1 VAAVVSAAQLAATLR
16 RRIAA
21 ASAMPALHAVGIAAA
36 ARCIAKAV
44 GSGHTGFRMA
54 DPKSTPGHYPEVK
67 AQANFPALEQEV
79 LARWQADG
87 TFRASVD
94 ARAAGPNEYVFYDG
108 PPFANGL
115 PHYGHLLT
123 GFVKDVVP
131 RYQTMRGR
139 RVERRFGW
147 DCHGLPAEMEAEKE
161 LKISGREQILA
172 FGIDKYNDAC
182 RKSVLR
188 YTADWRSYVTR
199 QARWVDFDDDYK
211 TMDLSYMESVLWA
224 FKTLFDKGLVYEGQR
239 VMPYSWAMQTPV
251 SNFET
256 RIDDATRPRQD
267 PAITVAFKLRDR
279 AGEQS
284 MSVLVWTT
292 TPWTLPSNL
301 ALAVGNDIEYA
312 ILQKGEQRYLIGA
325 LTLGGYAKEL
335 DGFERVGT
343 VFGRDLVGRTYEPLF
358 SYFAG
363 HPKSFRILAGDFVD
377 TAEGTGVV
385 HMAPGFGE
393 DDQKVCEANGIELV
407 CPVDDR
413 GRYTAE
419 VKDWQGVL
427 VFDANKDIIK
437 VLRERGVLLKH
448 VTYEHNYPHCWRT
461 REPLI
466 YKALPGAWFV
476 KVTAIKDRMIAHN
489 QTIRWIPEHIR
500 DGQFGKWLENAR
512 DWSISR
518 NRYWGAPIPV
528 WKSDDPKYPRTD
540 VYGSLAELERDFG
553 VQVTDLHRPFVD
565 RLTRPNPDDPTG
577 KATMRR
583 VPEVLDCWFESGSMP
598 FAQVHYPFANKA
610 WFESHFPADFIVEY
624 VAQTRGWFYT
634 LVVLATALFDKP
646 PFENVICHG
655 VVLDDQGQ
663 KLSKSLKNYP
673 DPVELFQKTGA
684 DALRWFLMSSP
695 ILRGGDLQISK
706 DGKQIH
712 EVVRLVLNP
721 IWNAYYFFTLY
732 ANTDGVKARLRS
744 DQAAV
749 LDRYALGKTAQL
761 VTGVQ
766 RCMDDYDLAAACQ
779 VVKEYLDALN
789 NWYIRRSRER
799 FWGETTPADRQDAY
813 DTLYTCLVTLC
824 KVAAPLLP
832 LLTERV
838 FTGLT
843 GERSVHLADWPNAQS
858 LPLDERLVAQMDRI
872 RDACS
877 VGLSLREAKKL
888 RTRLPLPKVTLAG
901 ADAAAMQPFVQLLQD
916 ELNVK
921 QVAFAADITAY
932 GSFRLQID
940 AKALGPK
947 LGPKMKDVLA
957 ATKTGAWKLL
967 GERAEIGGVVLDK
980 GEYVLQLM
988 PKDGITAAA
997 LSTNDVVLVL
1007 DTAVTAELEVEG
1019 VRNDFVRLVQQARKD
1034 AGLHVSD
1041 RIGLWIATDAVTQG
1055 ALQQHAKHV
1064 QEQVLATTLA
1074 FAAKPADAFAAEG
1087 RVGSGAGAVVQF
1099 ALRKL

>member
-1 VAAVVSAAQLAATLR
+1 MTAPS
-16 RRIAA
+16 
-21 ASAMPALHAVGIAAA
+21 PAN
-36 ARCIAKAV
+36 K
-44 GSGHTGFRMA
+44 
-54 DPKSTPGHYPEVK
+54 PYPEVS
-67 AQANFPALEQEV
+67 AQANFPQLEAAT
-79 LARWQADG
+79 LARWERDA
-87 TFRASVD
+87 TFRRSVEQRPTGAS
-94 ARAAGPNEYVFYDG
+94 EFVFYDG

-161 LKISGREQILA
+161 LGLSGAQAVQSIGLE
-172 FGIDKYNDAC
+172 KYNDAC
-182 RKSVLR
+182 RRSVQR
-188 YTADWRSYVTR
+188 YTKEWRNYVTR
-199 QARWVDFDDDYK
+199 QARWVDFDRDYK

-224 FKTLFDKGLVYEGQR
+224 FKTLHGKGLVYEGQR
-239 VMPYSWAMQTPV
+239 VMAYSWALQTPV

-267 PAITVAFKLRDR
+267 PAITVAFTLQPR
-279 AGEQS
+279 AGDPGPLRI
-284 MSVLVWTT
+284 LVWTT

-301 ALAVGNDIEYA
+301 ALAVGPEIDYA
-312 ILQKGEQRYLIGA
+312 IVQKDDVRYVLGAATVAAYKKELEGFEQVGALKGKDLIGRA
-325 LTLGGYAKEL
+325 
-335 DGFERVGT
+335 
-343 VFGRDLVGRTYEPLF
+343 YEPMF

-363 HPKSFRILAGDFVD
+363 RKNCFRVLGGDFVD
-377 TAEGTGVV
+377 TTEGTGVV

-407 CPVDDR
+407 CPVDER

-419 VKDWQGVL
+419 VPDWQGTL
-427 VFDANKDIIK
+427 VFDANKEIIK
-437 VLRERGVLLKH
+437 VLKDRGVLLRH

-466 YKALPGAWFV
+466 YKAIPGAWFV

-489 QTIRWIPEHIR
+489 QTIQWIPEHVK

-518 NRYWGAPIPV
+518 NRFWGAPIPV
-528 WKSDDPKYPRTD
+528 WKSDDPRYPRTD
-540 VYGSLAELERDFG
+540 VYGSIAELERDFG
-553 VQVTDLHRPFVD
+553 VKVADLHRPFID
-565 RLTRPNPDDPTG
+565 SLTRPNPDDPTG
-577 KATMRR
+577 TSTMRR

-598 FAQVHYPFANKA
+598 FAQVHYPFENKE

-634 LVVLATALFDKP
+634 LVVLATGLFDKP
-646 PFENVICHG
+646 PFQNVICHG
-655 VVLDDQGQ
+655 VVLDEHGQ
-663 KLSKSLKNYP
+663 KLSKSLRNYP
-673 DPVELFQKTGA
+673 DPVEMFEKTGA

-695 ILRGGDLQISK
+695 ILRGGDLQIQK

-732 ANTDGVKARLRS
+732 ANADGVKARLRA
-744 DQAAV
+744 DQQGA
-749 LDRYALGKTAQL
+749 LDRYALGKTRAL
-761 VTGVQ
+761 VAGVQ
-766 RCMDDYDLAAACQ
+766 KAMDAYDIAAACQ

-789 NWYIRRSRER
+789 NWYIRRSRPR
-799 FWGETTPADRQDAY
+799 FWGETGAADQKDAY
-813 DTLYTCLVTLC
+813 DTLYTCLVVLC
-824 KVAAPLLP
+824 RAAAPLLP
-832 LLTERV
+832 LLTEAV
-838 FTGLT
+838 YTGLT
-843 GERSVHLADWPNAQS
+843 GEESVHLAKWPDDVALPHDAQ
-858 LPLDERLVAQMDRI
+858 LVAQMDRV

-877 VGLSLREAKKL
+877 VGLALREAKKL
-888 RTRLPLPKVTLAG
+888 RTRLPLPQVTLAG
-901 ADAAAMQPFVQLLQD
+901 VDAAAMGPFAHLLQD

-921 QVAFAADITAY
+921 QVGFAADIGAY

-957 ATKTGAWKLL
+957 ATKTGAWKLV
-967 GERAEIGGVVLDK
+967 GDAAEIGGAVLTK
-980 GEYVLQLM
+980 GEYVLQLV
-988 PKDGITAAA
+988 PKEGITAAA

-1007 DTAVTAELEVEG
+1007 DTAVTPELEQEG
-1019 VRNDFVRLVQQARKD
+1019 VARDFVRLVQQARKD

-1041 RIGLWIATDAVTQG
+1041 RVHVAFEADAATTAAVQ
-1055 ALQQHAKHV
+1055 AHAAYV
-1064 QEQVLATTLA
+1064 SEQVLATSLTA
-1074 FAAKPADAFAAEG
+1074 GPAAAGAFAAEG
-1087 RVGSGAGAVVQF
+1087 KVGSGAGAGVKLAV
-1099 ALRKL
+1099 RKA

>member
-1 VAAVVSAAQLAATLR
+1 MTE
-16 RRIAA
+16 
-21 ASAMPALHAVGIAAA
+21 
-36 ARCIAKAV
+36 
-44 GSGHTGFRMA
+44 
-54 DPKSTPGHYPEVK
+54 PKTDKKPYPEVV
-67 AQANFPALEQEV
+67 AQANFPQIEKDV
-79 LARWQADG
+79 LARWQAEG
-87 TFRASVD
+87 TFQQSID
-94 ARAAGPNEYVFYDG
+94 QRAAGSNEYVFFDG

-131 RYQTMRGR
+131 RYFTMRGR

-161 LKISGREQILA
+161 LKISGREQITA
-172 FGIDKYNDAC
+172 FGIDKYNDVC
-182 RKSVLR
+182 RQSVQR
-188 YTADWRSYVTR
+188 YANEWRSYVTR
-199 QARWVDFDDDYK
+199 QARWVDFDHDYK

-224 FKTLFDKGLVYEGQR
+224 FKTLYEKGLAYEGQR

-267 PAITVAFKLRDR
+267 PAITVAFTLHAQVGDVGLDGGGPLKI
-279 AGEQS
+279 
-284 MSVLVWTT
+284 LVWTT

-301 ALAVGNDIEYA
+301 ALAVGPEIDYA
-312 ILQKGEQRYLIGA
+312 IVHKDGVRYVIGQA
-325 LTLGGYAKEL
+325 TFAAYKKEL
-335 DGFERVGT
+335 DGFEPIGAMK
-343 VFGRDLVGRTYEPLF
+343 GKELVGRTYEPLF
-358 SYFAG
+358 PFFAG
-363 HPKSFRILAGDFVD
+363 HANSFRVLAGDFVD

-413 GRYTAE
+413 GRYTSE
-419 VKDWQGVL
+419 IPDWQGTL

-437 VLRERGVLLKH
+437 VLRDRGVLLRH

-476 KVTAIKDRMIAHN
+476 KVTAIKDRLLAHN
-489 QTIRWIPEHIR
+489 ATIRWMPGHIK

-518 NRYWGAPIPV
+518 NRFWGAPIPV
-528 WKSDDPKYPRTD
+528 WKSDDAKYPRTD
-540 VYGSLAELERDFG
+540 VYGSIAEMERDFG
-553 VQVTDLHRPFVD
+553 VKVTDLHRPFVD
-565 RLTRPNPDDPTG
+565 NLTRKNPDDPTG
-577 KATMRR
+577 KSMMRR

-598 FAQVHYPFANKA
+598 FAQVHYPFENKQ

-646 PFENVICHG
+646 PFKNVICHG
-655 VVLDDQGQ
+655 VVLDEHGQ
-663 KLSKSLKNYP
+663 KLSKSLRNYP
-673 DPVELFQKTGA
+673 DPVELFEKTGA

-695 ILRGGDLQISK
+695 ILRGGDLQIAK
-706 DGKQIH
+706 DGKQIN

-732 ANTDGVKARLRS
+732 ANTDGVKAQVRS
-744 DQAAV
+744 DQKAV
-749 LDRYALGKTAQL
+749 LDRYALGK
-761 VTGVQ
+761 VRGMVEGVQ
-766 RCMDDYDLAAACQ
+766 RCMDDYDLAAGCQ
-779 VVKEYLDALN
+779 VVKDFLDALN
-789 NWYIRRSRER
+789 NWYIRRSRPR
-799 FWGETTPADRQDAY
+799 FWGETGVADRQDAY
-813 DTLYTCLVTLC
+813 DTLYSCLVLLC
-824 KVAAPLLP
+824 RAAAPLLP
-832 LLTERV
+832 LVTEKV
-838 FTGLT
+838 YTGLT
-843 GERSVHLADWPNAQS
+843 GEKSVHLTDWPDVS
-858 LPLDERLVAQMDRI
+858 KLPLDAELVVQMDRI

-901 ADAAAMQPFVQLLQD
+901 ADARAMEPFVHLLQD

-921 QVAFAADITAY
+921 TVEFAADITVF

-947 LGPKMKDVLA
+947 LGAKMKDVLA
-957 ATKTGAWKLL
+957 ATRSGAWKLS
-967 GERAEIGGVVLDK
+967 GERAEIGGVVLEK
-980 GEYVLQLM
+980 EEFVRQLV

-1007 DTAVTAELEVEG
+1007 DTAVTPELESEG
-1019 VRNDFVRLVQQARKD
+1019 ARNDFVRLVQQARKD

-1041 RIGLWIATDAVTQG
+1041 RIVLQFGADDETTAT
-1055 ALQQHAKHV
+1055 LMQHVDYIKT
-1064 QEQVLATTLA
+1064 QVLATT
-1074 FAAKPADAFAAEG
+1074 FTRSQAKGGEVAVAK
-1087 RVGSGAGAVVQF
+1087 VGSGDGKPVRILVLKA
-1099 ALRKL
+1099 

>member
-1 VAAVVSAAQLAATLR
+1 MTAPSN
-16 RRIAA
+16 
-21 ASAMPALHAVGIAAA
+21 
-36 ARCIAKAV
+36 AKK
-44 GSGHTGFRMA
+44 
-54 DPKSTPGHYPEVK
+54 PYPEVP
-67 AQANFPALEQEV
+67 AQANFPQLEAAV
-79 LARWQADG
+79 LARWERDG
-87 TFRASVD
+87 TFRRSVEQRP
-94 ARAAGPNEYVFYDG
+94 AVGEFVFYDG

-161 LKISGREQILA
+161 LGLSGAQAVQSIGLA
-172 FGIDKYNDAC
+172 TYNDAC
-182 RKSVLR
+182 RRSVQR
-188 YTADWRSYVTR
+188 YTKEWRSYVTR
-199 QARWVDFDDDYK
+199 QARWVDFDRDYK

-224 FKTLFDKGLVYEGQR
+224 FKTLHGKGLVYEGQR
-239 VMPYSWAMQTPV
+239 VMAYSWALQTPV

-267 PAITVAFKLRDR
+267 PAITVAFTLQPR
-279 AGEQS
+279 AGDAGPLRI
-284 MSVLVWTT
+284 LVWTT

-301 ALAVGNDIEYA
+301 ALAVGPEIDYA
-312 ILQKGEQRYLIGA
+312 IVQKGDVRYVLGAATVAAYKKELEGFEPVGA
-325 LTLGGYAKEL
+325 LKGK
-335 DGFERVGT
+335 
-343 VFGRDLVGRTYEPLF
+343 DLIGRTYEPMF
-358 SYFAG
+358 PYFAG
-363 HPKSFRILAGDFVD
+363 RANCFRVLGGEFVD

-407 CPVDDR
+407 CPVDER

-419 VKDWQGVL
+419 VPDWQGTL
-427 VFDANKDIIK
+427 VFDANKEIIK
-437 VLRERGVLLKH
+437 VLKDRGVLLRH

-466 YKALPGAWFV
+466 YKAIPGAWFV

-489 QTIRWIPEHIR
+489 RTIQWIPEHVK

-518 NRYWGAPIPV
+518 NRFWGAPIPV
-528 WKSDDPKYPRTD
+528 WKSDDPRYPRTD
-540 VYGSLAELERDFG
+540 VYGSIAELERDFG
-553 VQVTDLHRPFVD
+553 VEVTDLHRPFVD
-565 RLTRPNPDDPTG
+565 SLTRPNPDDPTG
-577 KATMRR
+577 KSTMRR

-598 FAQVHYPFANKA
+598 FAQVHYPFENKD

-646 PFENVICHG
+646 PFQNVICHG
-655 VVLDDQGQ
+655 VVLDEHGQ
-663 KLSKSLKNYP
+663 KLSKSLRNYP
-673 DPVELFQKTGA
+673 DPVEMFEKTGA

-695 ILRGGDLQISK
+695 ILRGGDLQIQK

-732 ANTDGVKARLRS
+732 ANADGATAKLRA
-744 DQAAV
+744 DQTAV
-749 LDRYALGKTAQL
+749 LDRYALSKTRQMVAGAQEA
-761 VTGVQ
+761 
-766 RCMDDYDLAAACQ
+766 MDAYDLAAACQ
-779 VVKEYLDALN
+779 VVKDYLDALN
-789 NWYIRRSRER
+789 NWYIRRSRPR
-799 FWGETTPADRQDAY
+799 FWGETGAADQRDAY
-813 DTLYTCLVTLC
+813 DTLYTCLVVLC
-824 KVAAPLLP
+824 RACAPLLP
-832 LLTERV
+832 LLTETV

-843 GERSVHLADWPNAQS
+843 GEPSVHLANWPDDVA
-858 LPLDERLVAQMDRI
+858 LPHDSQLVAQMDRV

-877 VGLSLREAKKL
+877 VGLALRETKKL
-888 RTRLPLPKVTLAG
+888 RTRLPLPQVTLAG
-901 ADAAAMQPFVQLLQD
+901 ADAAAMAPFAQLLQD

-921 QVAFAADITAY
+921 HVGFAADIGAY

-957 ATKTGAWKLL
+957 ATRSGAWRLV
-967 GERAEIGGVVLDK
+967 GERAEIGGAVLDK
-980 GEYVLQLM
+980 GEYVLQLV
-988 PKDGITAAA
+988 PRDGITAAA

-1007 DTAVTAELEVEG
+1007 DTAVTPELEQEG
-1019 VRNDFVRLVQQARKD
+1019 VARDFVRLVQQARKD

-1041 RIGLWIATDAVTQG
+1041 RV
-1055 ALQQHAKHV
+1055 HV
-1064 QEQVLATTLA
+1064 AYE
-1074 FAAKPADAFAAEG
+1074 ADAATAA
-1087 RVGSGAGAVVQF
+1087 AVQ
-1099 ALRKL
+1099 AHAA

>member
-1 VAAVVSAAQLAATLR
+1 MTEPS
-16 RRIAA
+16 
-21 ASAMPALHAVGIAAA
+21 SK
-36 ARCIAKAV
+36 KA
-44 GSGHTGFRMA
+44 
-54 DPKSTPGHYPEVK
+54 HYPEVP
-67 AQANFPALEQEV
+67 AQANFPAIEAEILQ
-79 LARWQADG
+79 RWQHDG
-87 TFRASVD
+87 TFQKSVD
-94 ARAAGPNEYVFYDG
+94 GRAAGENEFVFYDG

-123 GFVKDVVP
+123 GYVKDVVP

-161 LKISGREQILA
+161 LKVSGKEQILQL
-172 FGIDKYNDAC
+172 GIDTYNDAC
-182 RKSVLR
+182 RKSVQK
-188 YTADWRSYVTR
+188 YTSEWRSYVTR
-199 QARWVDFDDDYK
+199 QARWVDFDRDYK

-224 FKTLFDKGLVYEGQR
+224 FKTMYDKGLVYEGQR

-267 PAITVAFKLRDR
+267 PAITVAFRLLPK
-279 AGEQS
+279 AGDLGPMS
-284 MSVLVWTT
+284 MLVWTT

-301 ALAVGNDIEYA
+301 ALAVGKDIDYA
-312 ILQKGEQRYLIGA
+312 ILQKGDVRYVIGA
-325 LTLGGYAKEL
+325 ATVANYKKEL
-335 DGFERVGT
+335 DGFEQVGSLK
-343 VFGRDLVGRTYEPLF
+343 GSDLVGRAYEPMF
-358 SYFAG
+358 PYFAG
-363 HPKSFRILAGDFVD
+363 RTNCFVVLSGDFVD

-393 DDQKVCEANGIELV
+393 DDQKVCEQNGIELV

-419 VKDWQGVL
+419 VPEWQGTL

-437 VLRERGVLLKH
+437 TLKDRGVLLRH

-476 KVTAIKDRMIAHN
+476 KVTAIKDRMQEHN
-489 QTIRWIPEHIR
+489 RTIRWIPEHIR

-518 NRYWGAPIPV
+518 NRFWGAPIPV

-540 VYGSLAELERDFG
+540 VYGSIAEMERDFG
-553 VQVTDLHRPFVD
+553 VKVTDLHRPFVD
-565 RLTRPNPDDPTG
+565 NLVRKNPDDPTG
-577 KATMRR
+577 KSMMRR

-598 FAQVHYPFANKA
+598 FAQVHYPFENKE

-646 PFENVICHG
+646 PFQNVICHG
-655 VVLDDQGQ
+655 VVLDEHGQ
-663 KLSKSLKNYP
+663 KLSKSLRNYP
-673 DPVELFQKTGA
+673 DPIELFRTTGA

-695 ILRGGDLQISK
+695 ILRGGDLQIQK
-706 DGKQIH
+706 DGKQIS

-732 ANTDGVKARLRS
+732 ANTDGVTAKERS
-744 DQAAV
+744 DQTAV
-749 LDRYALGKTAQL
+749 LDRYALGKTREM
-761 VTGVQ
+761 VDGVQ
-766 RCMDDYDLAAACQ
+766 RCMDGYDLAGACQ
-779 VVKEYLDALN
+779 VIKDYLDALN

-799 FWGETTPADRQDAY
+799 FWGETSKQDQQDAY

-824 KVAAPLLP
+824 RASAPLLP
-832 LLTERV
+832 LLTEKV
-838 FTGLT
+838 YTGLT
-843 GERSVHLADWPNAQS
+843 GRASVHLDDWPVAS
-858 LPLDERLVAQMDRI
+858 KLPFDQELVRQMDRV

-877 VGLSLREAKKL
+877 VGLALREHKKL
-888 RTRLPLPKVTLAG
+888 RTRLPLPSVTLAG
-901 ADAAAMQPFVQLLQD
+901 GDASAMAPFVHLLQD

-921 QVAFAADITAY
+921 KVDFAADIAAF
-932 GSFRLQID
+932 GGFRLQVD
-940 AKALGPK
+940 AKSMGPVLGA
-947 LGPKMKDVLA
+947 KMKDVLA
-957 ATKTGAWKLL
+957 ATKTGAWKLN
-967 GERAEIGGVVLDK
+967 GDRAEIGGCTLEK
-980 GEYVLQLM
+980 GQYVLQLV

-1007 DTAVTAELEVEG
+1007 DTNVTPALEAEG
-1019 VRNDFVRLVQQARKD
+1019 AARDFVRLVQQARKD

-1041 RIGLWIATDAVTQG
+1041 RIELWVATDAATEASLKEHVSY
-1055 ALQQHAKHV
+1055 V
-1064 QEQVLATTLA
+1064 QEQVLAARLS
-1074 FAAKPADAFAAEG
+1074 FAAAPQGAFAAEG
-1087 RVGSGAGAVVQF
+1087 KIGSGGGASV
-1099 ALRKL
+1099 ALGLQKA

>member
-1 VAAVVSAAQLAATLR
+1 MSE
-16 RRIAA
+16 
-21 ASAMPALHAVGIAAA
+21 PA
-36 ARCIAKAV
+36 K
-44 GSGHTGFRMA
+44 
-54 DPKSTPGHYPEVK
+54 PPQPHYPEVQP
-67 AQANFPALEQEV
+67 QADFPALEREILQ
-79 LARWQADG
+79 RWRDDG
-87 TFRASVD
+87 TFQASIEQ
-94 ARAAGPNEYVFYDG
+94 RAAGANEFVFYDG

-161 LKISGREQILA
+161 LGLSGAAAVQSIGLA
-172 FGIDKYNDAC
+172 KYNDAC
-182 RKSVLR
+182 RRSVQR
-188 YTADWRSYVTR
+188 YTNEWREYVTR
-199 QARWVDFDDDYK
+199 QARWVDFDRDYK

-224 FKTLFDKGLVYEGQR
+224 FKTLHQKGLVYEGQR
-239 VMPYSWAMQTPV
+239 VMAYSWALQTPV

-267 PAITVAFKLRDR
+267 PALTVAFTLQPR
-279 AGEQS
+279 AGDEALG
-284 MSVLVWTT
+284 VRGPLRILAWTT

-301 ALAVGNDIEYA
+301 ALAVGS
-312 ILQKGEQRYLIGA
+312 A
-325 LTLGGYAKEL
+325 LDYTIVGKDGVFYVLGTATLGGLKKEL
-335 DGFERVGT
+335 DGFEPVATLKGQ
-343 VFGRDLVGRTYEPLF
+343 DLVGRSYQPLF
-358 SYFAG
+358 PFFAG
-363 HPKSFRILAGDFVD
+363 RKNCFRVLAGDFVD

-393 DDQKVCEANGIELV
+393 DDQKVCEANGITLV
-407 CPVDDR
+407 CPVDER
-413 GRYTAE
+413 GRFTSE
-419 VKDWQGVL
+419 VPDWHGQL

-437 VLRERGVLLKH
+437 VLKERHVLLKH
-448 VTYEHNYPHCWRT
+448 ATIEHNYPHCWRT

-466 YKALPGAWFV
+466 YKAIPGAWFV
-476 KVTAIKDRMIAHN
+476 RVTELKDRMIAHN
-489 QTIRWIPEHIR
+489 RTIRWIPGHIR

-518 NRYWGAPIPV
+518 NRFWGSPIPV
-528 WKSDDPKYPRTD
+528 WKSDDPNHPRVD
-540 VYGSLAELERDFG
+540 VYGSIQELEHDFQ
-553 VQVTDLHRPFVD
+553 VEVTDLHRPFIDSLV
-565 RLTRPNPDDPTG
+565 RPNPDDPSG
-577 KATMRR
+577 KSMMRR

-598 FAQVHYPFANKA
+598 FAQVHYPFENKA

-646 PFENVICHG
+646 PFQNVICHG
-655 VVLDDQGQ
+655 VVLDDKGQ
-663 KLSKSLKNYP
+663 KLSKSLRNYP

-695 ILRGGDLQISK
+695 ILRGGDLQIHK

-732 ANTDGVKARLRS
+732 ANTDGVVAKWRA
-744 DQAAV
+744 DQTAV
-749 LDRYALGKTAQL
+749 LDRYALSKTRAL
-761 VTGVQ
+761 VEGVQ
-766 RCMDDYDLAAACQ
+766 QRLDDHDLAGACQ
-779 VVKEYLDALN
+779 VVLAYLDALN

-799 FWGETTPADRQDAY
+799 FWGETGHADRQHAY
-813 DTLYTCLVTLC
+813 DTLFTCLVTLC

-832 LLTERV
+832 LLTEQV
-838 FTGLT
+838 YTGLT
-843 GERSVHLADWPNAQS
+843 GERSVHLADWPDAS
-858 LPLDERLVAQMDRI
+858 ALPNDAALVAQMDRV

-901 ADAAAMQPFVQLLQD
+901 ADARAMAPFVHLLQD
-916 ELNVK
+916 EINVK
-921 QVAFAADITAY
+921 EVAFADDLAAF
-932 GSFRLQID
+932 GSFRLQVD
-940 AKALGPK
+940 AKTLGPK
-947 LGPKMKDVLA
+947 LGGQMKDVLA
-957 ATKTGAWKLL
+957 ATRSGAWKLV
-967 GERAEIGGVVLDK
+967 GGKAEIGGVTLEPGDF
-980 GEYVLQLM
+980 VLQLV
-988 PKDGITAAA
+988 PKEGFTAAA

-1007 DTAVTAELEVEG
+1007 DTAVTPELEAEG

-1041 RIGLWIATDAVTQG
+1041 RIELAYEADDATAAIFADPTCAEYIR
-1055 ALQQHAKHV
+1055 A
-1064 QEQVLATTLA
+1064 QVLATSLSRHPA
-1074 FAAKPADAFAAEG
+1074 MGGEAAVGK
-1087 RVGSGAGAVVQF
+1087 VGSGDGKPVRITV
-1099 ALRKL
+1099 RKA